1 VEIEEVDFNEV
12 FFRTLFNF
20 MELIIGFKALPS
32 Y

>member
-12 FFRTLFNF
+12 FFRTLLNF